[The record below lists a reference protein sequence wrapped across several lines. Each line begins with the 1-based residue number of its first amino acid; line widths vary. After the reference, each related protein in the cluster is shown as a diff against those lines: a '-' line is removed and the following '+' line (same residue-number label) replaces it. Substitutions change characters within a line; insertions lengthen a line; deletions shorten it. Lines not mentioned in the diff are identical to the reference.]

1 MIPTPS
7 FRTSKFSLWWNSWL
21 APAAPFPNS
30 WGRSQVCVQGCPVQT
45 LLFSTPASI
54 FLLRL
59 EWPPRSTEQIP
70 VTPGRRAGCQ
80 RFRSQLSLNTGRA
93 GRALTAWTGPWI
105 TCLLSL
111 PRWLNRKKY
120 CGRGVTRME
129 FLFNTSESHQLRCT
143 NWSTWLFWNSFLY
156 SSHISALVIPFW
168 SAPCCCSVR

>member
-1 MIPTPS
+1 MKQLACSGSPL
-7 FRTSKFSLWWNSWL
+7 SK
-21 APAAPFPNS
+21 
-30 WGRSQVCVQGCPVQT
+30 
-45 LLFSTPASI
+45 
-54 FLLRL
+54 LLR
-59 EWPPRSTEQIP
+59 PKPSMC
-70 VTPGRRAGCQ
+70 PGLPGADSAFLYSSFYLPAQDGMTSSKHRANSRDPRAGCQ

-111 PRWLNRKKY
+111 PRRPNRKKY

-156 SSHISALVIPFW
+156 SSHISALVIPFL